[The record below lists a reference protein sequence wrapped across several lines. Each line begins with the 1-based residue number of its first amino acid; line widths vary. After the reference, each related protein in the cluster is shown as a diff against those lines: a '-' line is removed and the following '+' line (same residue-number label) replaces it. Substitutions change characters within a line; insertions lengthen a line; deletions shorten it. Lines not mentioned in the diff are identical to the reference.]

1 MAVFVVNEQNFDQE
15 VLQCTLPVLV
25 DFWAPWCAP
34 CRALGTI
41 IEELSSEMPEVK
53 FCKVNV
59 DENPQLA
66 AQFRVMGI
74 PAMFVF
80 RNGKAVNNAVGL
92 QPKDAIRTLLES

>member
-1 MAVFVVNEQNFDQE
+1 MAVLAVNEQNFDQE
-15 VLQCTLPVLV
+15 VLQCEVPVLV

-34 CRALGTI
+34 CRALGPI
-41 IEELSSEMPEVK
+41 IEELSSEMSGVK

-80 RNGKAVNNAVGL
+80 RDGRAVNNAVGL
-92 QPKDAIRTLLES
+92 QPKDAIRTLLER

>member
-1 MAVFVVNEQNFDQE
+1 MITVTTNNFEND
-15 VLQCTLPVLV
+15 VLHADKPVLL